1 MRLRLAAFSTVLI
14 GLFLL
19 TAFAQAQST
28 SDIATSR
35 PFQKELT
42 CDMAVG
48 GNSCSAEF
56 TVPANSRLKLTY
68 VNVRAALAPTG
79 TQRAIAQFNTIFQQK
94 QVNYAIP
101 LSRRLPILP
110 GRDDVST
117 TADARPPVSPYRLH
131 SSRSDRRS
139 PSTQLL
145 DFDRQGPNASRTS
158 HLRAASLPPLLTIM

>member
-19 TAFAQAQST
+19 TAYAQAQST
-28 SDIATSR
+28 SDSATSR

-48 GNSCSAEF
+48 GNFCSAEF

-101 LSRRLPILP
+101 LSHQGIF
-110 GRDDVST
+110 
-117 TADARPPVSPYRLH
+117 
-131 SSRSDRRS
+131 
-139 PSTQLL
+139 PSQDEWVGNDMIQAIVGGGSVVNFHVQRNEQTGNAGFRVTFVGQLV
-145 DFDRQGPNASRTS
+145 QV
-158 HLRAASLPPLLTIM
+158 